1 MERPSHPTPKGV
13 ARGEQRLRRIQSM
26 VDEGVVQKLGRA
38 RVHTTKRVEGKRNE
52 AKLVLV
58 ADLLIRLDVVVVEQ
72 VKARHRASLPT
83 RLVIDTN
90 RIGRITNGHIQNIRD
105 PSLVS
110 DNEVRPFAGRNTIL
124 ISLERELIRR
134 LDVLPTISVHLKLE
148 LPGSI
153 SKGVTDPVV
162 TPGPLRPR
170 ERAHNSMSTINA
182 CGRATARMMQSI

>member
-1 MERPSHPTPKGV
+1 MERPSHPTPKGI
-13 ARGEQRLRRIQSM
+13 ARGEQRLRRTQSM

-90 RIGRITNGHIQNIRD
+90 RIGRITNGHMQNIRE
-105 PSLVS
+105 PSPFSS
-110 DNEVRPFAGRNTIL
+110 DNEVRPFAGRDTIL
-124 ISLERELIRR
+124 IGLERKLIRR
-134 LDVLPTISVHLKLE
+134 LDILLTISVHLKLK
-148 LPGSI
+148 L
-153 SKGVTDPVV
+153 
-162 TPGPLRPR
+162 
-170 ERAHNSMSTINA
+170 
-182 CGRATARMMQSI
+182 RAT

>member
-1 MERPSHPTPKGV
+1 MKRSWDLSQIPPV
-13 ARGEQRLRRIQSM
+13 RI
-26 VDEGVVQKLGRA
+26 
-38 RVHTTKRVEGKRNE
+38 
-52 AKLVLV
+52 
-58 ADLLIRLDVVVVEQ
+58 DVTIVEQ
-72 VKARHRASLPT
+72 LKGRHRASLST
-83 RLVIDTN
+83 RLVINTK

-182 CGRATARMMQSI
+182 CGRATADQRRDEGSD

>member
-58 ADLLIRLDVVVVEQ
+58 TDLLVRLDVVVVEQ
-72 VKARHRASLPT
+72 LKARHRASLPT
-83 RLVIDTN
+83 RPVIDTN

-105 PSLVS
+105 PALVS
-110 DNEVRPFAGRNTIL
+110 DNEVRPFAGRNFTIL

-134 LDVLPTISVHLKLE
+134 LDVLPTISVYLKLKA
-148 LPGSI
+148 LNC
-153 SKGVTDPVV
+153 
-162 TPGPLRPR
+162 
-170 ERAHNSMSTINA
+170 RAAYESVL
-182 CGRATARMMQSI
+182 

>member
-1 MERPSHPTPKGV
+1 MERPSHPTPKGI

-58 ADLLIRLDVVVVEQ
+58 ADLLVRLDVVVVEQ
-72 VKARHRASLPT
+72 LKGRHRASLST
-83 RLVIDTN
+83 RLVINTK

-110 DNEVRPFAGRNTIL
+110 DNEVDRLLVGPPYSSVLNENSYEDWTSFRP
-124 ISLERELIRR
+124 LEY
-134 LDVLPTISVHLKLE
+134 T
-148 LPGSI
+148 
-153 SKGVTDPVV
+153 
-162 TPGPLRPR
+162 
-170 ERAHNSMSTINA
+170 
-182 CGRATARMMQSI
+182 

>member
-1 MERPSHPTPKGV
+1 MERPSHPTPKGI

-58 ADLLIRLDVVVVEQ
+58 ADLLVRLDVVVVEQ
-72 VKARHRASLPT
+72 LKARHRASLPT
-83 RLVIDTN
+83 RPVIDTN
-90 RIGRITNGHIQNIRD
+90 RIGRHGRITNGHIQNIRD
-105 PSLVS
+105 PSLIS

-134 LDVLPTISVHLKLE
+134 LDVLPTISVH
-148 LPGSI
+148 
-153 SKGVTDPVV
+153 
-162 TPGPLRPR
+162 
-170 ERAHNSMSTINA
+170 
-182 CGRATARMMQSI
+182 